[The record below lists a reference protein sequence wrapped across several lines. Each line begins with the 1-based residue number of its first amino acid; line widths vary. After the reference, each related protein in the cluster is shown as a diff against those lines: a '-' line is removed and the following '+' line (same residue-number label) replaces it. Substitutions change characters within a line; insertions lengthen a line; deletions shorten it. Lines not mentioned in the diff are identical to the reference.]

1 MIQISAQSMNVPQAK
16 PAGENRP
23 AETDEFR
30 SMLKSAVQKS
40 DSKAPNKAEDGKT
53 KKQVLKT
60 DESDRGQ
67 SKQDTTQQTASPS
80 PQESALFIAPGKIQ
94 AVDSPADG
102 KDGGTQT
109 AQIAGIQAAA
119 QETSQTAAGTL
130 VSGAEQTAETA
141 AQQIL
146 PSAPDEKQPPAKS
159 VRTSGTQAAVPVNE
173 RAASQQGTKP
183 NGTADAQAKTPAE
196 SGRSGGVPTKASPI
210 GQAPKTEGKGISA
223 GTVPDG
229 TAQAAHT
236 ADSADQSSAVLNPAS
251 TGDRAVQEVKTQVR
265 GAGLSQSGGDGKTGQ
280 PGVDGKT
287 VGNAAAATD
296 SLSNLYGNG
305 NIVIK
310 VSGEAAQAPSP
321 VHQVANAAA
330 YQLQSGKN
338 EFQMDLYPQS
348 LGKVSLKMTSQ
359 NGLLT
364 VEIAAADPK
373 TQSLLLSGSAEIRT
387 ILQASTGQNVQ
398 TVIPNQ
404 QAAQWYGQP
413 QDGGGGNSGN
423 QGREREKPRKSRLE
437 GIGSVSSELSTGDF
451 LTMIQQIGAF
461 SR

>member
-1 MIQISAQSMNVPQAK
+1 MIQQISAQSMNVPQTK
-16 PAGENRP
+16 PAGESQPR
-23 AETDEFR
+23 ETDEFR

-40 DSKAPNKAEDGKT
+40 DSKASKKAEDGKT
-53 KKQVLKT
+53 KKQAQKT

-67 SKQDTTQQTASPS
+67 SKQGVTAASPS

-94 AVDSPADG
+94 TVDSPADG
-102 KDGGTQT
+102 KDGGTQKG
-109 AQIAGIQAAA
+109 QIAGIQAAA
-119 QETSQTAAGTL
+119 QEASKTAGAAL
-130 VSGAEQTAETA
+130 VSGAEQPAETA
-141 AQQIL
+141 AQGNL
-146 PSAPDEKQPPAKS
+146 PSVPDGKQPPAKS
-159 VRTSGTQAAVPVNE
+159 VRTSGTQAAVPVNGK
-173 RAASQQGTKP
+173 AASQQGTKP
-183 NGTADAQAKTPAE
+183 NGTADARAKTSAE
-196 SGRSGGVPTKASPI
+196 SGQSGGVPTKASSS
-210 GQAPKTEGKGISA
+210 GQPPKTESKGISA

-229 TAQAAHT
+229 AAQAANT
-236 ADSADQSSAVLNPAS
+236 ADSADQSSAVLNPVA
-251 TGDRAVQEVKTQVR
+251 TADPTIQDVKTQVR
-265 GAGLSQSGGDGKTGQ
+265 GAGLGQSGGDGKTGRS
-280 PGVDGKT
+280 GEDGK
-287 VGNAAAATD
+287 GNATAATD
-296 SLSNLYGNG
+296 SLSNLYGTG

-321 VHQVANAAA
+321 VHQVANTAA
-330 YQLQSGKN
+330 YQLQNGKN

-364 VEIAAADPK
+364 VEILAADPK

-423 QGREREKPRKSRLE
+423 QGREREKPRKGRPE

-461 SR
+461 AR